1 MIGRWSHKDTP
12 HVHIES
18 TFREAGLHPL
28 VAVLLSKS
36 AVVTE
41 YLRFLTK
48 SSRWFLWLSTAD
60 SCAMETYERQKTA
73 MTLVW
78 EWSGG
83 DSSACSLN
91 KVSTSEARE
100 GGTRRSKEFYS
111 CPQKQTAFSFS
122 SNQAIISSVSL
133 WETVARTMGMWCWAV
148 HTIWVN
154 ETFASFMIIS
164 LLCILSAAK
173 LMKRAF
179 KTSTRSSERRKPGD
193 AWNVCC
199 WHLLP
204 WVGQG
209 AMHTYETSQR
219 GKGPGRALRGRSG
232 QVHLELVT

>member
-1 MIGRWSHKDTP
+1 MIKHCWQLCRGDLWKTENSHDTCLRVEWRGQQRLFTEQGEYKWGMGGRDQKKQGILLPPT
-12 HVHIES
+12 
-18 TFREAGLHPL
+18 EAN
-28 VAVLLSKS
+28 SI
-36 AVVTE
+36 
-41 YLRFLTK
+41 FL
-48 SSRWFLWLSTAD
+48 FL
-60 SCAMETYERQKTA
+60 K
-73 MTLVW
+73 
-78 EWSGG
+78 
-83 DSSACSLN
+83 
-91 KVSTSEARE
+91 
-100 GGTRRSKEFYS
+100 
-111 CPQKQTAFSFS
+111 P
-122 SNQAIISSVSL
+122 SNNF
-133 WETVARTMGMWCWAV
+133 ECFTVRDLARTMGMWCWAV

-164 LLCILSAAK
+164 LLCIVSAAK

-179 KTSTRSSERRKPGD
+179 KTSTQSSERRKPGD